1 MPPFG
6 TCFQSKVGPGYALQA
21 ATHGLSGALFAG
33 PGSVWSGPHRAR
45 SRRCAPPVVVISF
58 GLRVHG
64 RNGGNND
71 MEGAAGRTLSVGP
84 WTRTSSRE
92 ADVFRLLS
100 KRPGN
105 LTPGV
110 AGLLEVRM
118 RRIVHHE
125 LGQPSELLRLEESP
139 SEPLGANQVRV
150 RVSYA
155 PIHPGDLL
163 GVMGSPAFGTPPT
176 IGPGGRVPGFEGAGV
191 VSEVGARVDTSLGL
205 RQGLRVAFFPAPGS
219 WRDEVVV
226 PVGSVTP
233 LPDTIPD
240 EIGAQLLIN
249 SATALTAIRTAHE
262 SVPPDSRSRA
272 GVVVLLTAAGSAVGR
287 LLGKLLTD
295 RGVKVIRLVR
305 SEVGA
310 EKLAELL
317 PGSPT
322 FATDAAGW
330 KERARAAA
338 EGAKIHVAIDSVG
351 GALLGDVAELLAD
364 GTGTVVNLGS
374 LGGEASDIRLFAPRA
389 LTLKGVFLGQWMQ
402 QPADVRQADI
412 ALAQRLALESH
423 PPFEVAASYPP
434 LRIGDA
440 VAHVGRPGR
449 NGVVL
454 FDFSGAQ
461 GDAL

>member
-1 MPPFG
+1 
-6 TCFQSKVGPGYALQA
+6 
-21 ATHGLSGALFAG
+21 
-33 PGSVWSGPHRAR
+33 
-45 SRRCAPPVVVISF
+45 
-58 GLRVHG
+58 
-64 RNGGNND
+64 
-71 MEGAAGRTLSVGP
+71 
-84 WTRTSSRE
+84 
-92 ADVFRLLS
+92 
-100 KRPGN
+100 
-105 LTPGV
+105 
-110 AGLLEVRM
+110 M

-125 LGQPSELLRLEESP
+125 LGQPSELLRVEEGS
-139 SEPLGANQVRV
+139 SEPLAPNQVRV
-150 RVSYA
+150 RVSFA

-163 GVMGSPAFGTPPT
+163 GVMGSPAFGTPPS

-191 VSEVGARVDTSLGL
+191 VSEVGGRVDTSLGL

-226 PVGSVTP
+226 PSGSVTP

-249 SATALTAIRTAHE
+249 TATALTAIRTAHE
-262 SVPPDSRSRA
+262 SMPPDSRA

-317 PGSPT
+317 PGSPI
-322 FATDAAGW
+322 FATDPAGW

-351 GALLGDVAELLAD
+351 GALLGDVADLLAE
-364 GTGTVVNLGS
+364 GTGTVVNFGS
-374 LGGEASDIRLFAPRA
+374 LGGEASDIRPFAPRA

-412 ALAQRLALESH
+412 VLAHRLALEPQSL
-423 PPFEVAASYPP
+423 FEVAASYPP
-434 LRIGDA
+434 SRIGDA
-440 VAHVGRPGR
+440 VAHVAQPGR

-454 FDFSGAQ
+454 FDFTSERGA
-461 GDAL
+461 AL